1 MSPASRKEYGV
12 SEPYTETHV
21 DNEIELSA
29 LWRGIQRRL
38 PIILASTALASGGT
52 YLWSRAQPPVYE
64 SSASLITVPQNN
76 SVAGN
81 TLVSASQLPAG
92 ALDEALQGSKVIGDV
107 IAAVKKSTLPSDV
120 KTQLSARLQRELQL
134 SKLKTVSLTSRLDMS
149 GNGVYTA
156 TAQGPTPQAAQFL
169 ADATK
174 NALLSW
180 DKNRALQTVQKALE
194 VQKAQLEAIDQQL
207 KSGDL
212 DQIER
217 ETLIATRST
226 TQRNLANTSIQELSI
241 TGSLDDV
248 GPAIEPLTPIAPK
261 PVRNAV
267 LVALLGLLLGSG
279 IAALR
284 TVTDRTV
291 RNEEDLM
298 ALGLPT
304 LGIVPRLRKRDVM
317 LSGIVRAARQAGLYE
332 AIGFLRVN
340 LLSAFGNQTGKCIM
354 ISSTAPGEGKSSL
367 TATLADG
374 MAASGQRVLIIDAD
388 LRRGTQE
395 EVWRKYETGQQWH
408 QLVGKGGGRTLQEAL
423 RDPNNVQVLQ
433 AQPNVDV
440 LPAGPGIHDSFGTLN
455 RPDLGEI
462 LKRWSKDYQMI
473 LIDSP
478 PLLALADG
486 LVLGRHVDG
495 VVLVTEAGQTTLQ
508 AVRQVLRRAQ
518 NANVP
523 VMGVIIN
530 KVTQSN
536 SEQYSY
542 GYSYQAR
549 PSAGGN

>member
-1 MSPASRKEYGV
+1 M